1 MPVALTL
8 VPALS
13 SKFISPPGAED
24 CAVYSAKN
32 AKCFLA
38 GAPMWPPPEA
48 RPGVLAGG
56 GGNTGTC
63 GRPSHVT
70 LALPEAEP
78 ELAVTICVPSE
89 SALTVAST
97 MPRSSVSVSAVTT
110 EPMPALVQVTVAL
123 DTGKPL
129 ASVTVAVRPTFW
141 PATPGAAGAP
151 SETLAALCGG
161 ASTVPSG

>member
-1 MPVALTL
+1 M
-8 VPALS
+8 PALS
-13 SKFISPPGAED
+13 SNFISPPTWVD

-32 AKCFLA
+32 AKCFLD
-38 GAPMWPPPEA
+38 GFEMWPPPDI

-56 GGNTGTC
+56 GGTVTG
-63 GRPSHVT
+63 GRPIHST
-70 LALPEAEP
+70 LALPDTAP
-78 ELAVTICVPSE
+78 TAAVTVCVPSE
-89 SALTVAST
+89 SALTVASA

-110 EPMPALVQVTVAL
+110 EPMPALIQVTVAL